1 MDTEIFENVD
11 EYIRDL
17 VGAEDEIL
25 KATYNSDQRSQYTTD
40 QCVGKS
46 GKISS
51 GSGQSL

>member
-11 EYIRDL
+11 GYIRDL

-25 KATYNSDQRSQYTTD
+25 KATLQFDQRSQYTSD

-46 GKISS
+46 GKISA
-51 GSGQSL
+51 GSG